1 MIEMRRTIGLVALGT
16 LGALIVTSDPTGPSG
31 TQDRFVL
38 AMWLLLTPL
47 VVTIGGLVRGAY
59 WSRWMALAAGIA
71 VLPWASVLASSP
83 SYGMPVIRP
92 TVALGASL
100 VLLLSLSG
108 RAMFERYEGGSTS
121 VDWSG
126 PRMTLVRW
134 TIICNMAS
142 VLAFY
147 LFVVAYDYRIEWH
160 ILIPGSL
167 LLGLILGVLLL
178 ARQKTVGLLLIAI
191 CCVCFVPAGG
201 YFVWTEASH
210 VGEAIL
216 FGAIFFPGVLT
227 GWASLF
233 AFGKPMW
240 RYLLVGVRP

>member
-1 MIEMRRTIGLVALGT
+1 
-16 LGALIVTSDPTGPSG
+16 
-31 TQDRFVL
+31 
-38 AMWLLLTPL
+38 
-47 VVTIGGLVRGAY
+47 
-59 WSRWMALAAGIA
+59 MA
-71 VLPWASVLASSP
+71 V
-83 SYGMPVIRP
+83 
-92 TVALGASL
+92 GASL

-108 RAMFERYEGGSTS
+108 RGMYERYEGGSKS

-134 TIICNMAS
+134 TIICNLAS

-160 ILIPGSL
+160 ILIPASL

-178 ARQKTVGLLLIAI
+178 ARQKTLGVLLIAI
-191 CCVCFVPAGG
+191 CCGCFVPAGG
-201 YFVWTEASH
+201 YFVWKEASYA
-210 VGEAIL
+210 GEAIL
-216 FGAIFFPGVLT
+216 FGAVFLPSVFT

-240 RYLLVGVRP
+240 RYLRAGVRP